1 MERGRRGGEGE
12 KEAEEGGEPNCAKA
26 VLSGIVWEERG
37 NGGVVGRREVF
48 EGDDAQDGREGDGEE
63 EGESEGETGDARR
76 GGFCGGHS
84 N

>member
-1 MERGRRGGEGE
+1 M
-12 KEAEEGGEPNCAKA
+12 
-26 VLSGIVWEERG
+26 
-37 NGGVVGRREVF
+37 GRREVF
-48 EGDDAQDGREGDGEE
+48 EGDDAQDGREGEGEE